1 MAARILY
8 VEDNPQ
14 NMRLVRKILMSA
26 GYEVLEA
33 GDGLTGVALAAR
45 ECPDLILMDINLPDI
60 NGLEATAR
68 LKASPQLAWIPVIA
82 LTANAMHG
90 DREHCIA
97 AGCDGYLA
105 KPVMKSE
112 LLSTVATYLSQS
124 QQASAVS

>member
-8 VEDNPQ
+8 IEDNPQ
-14 NMRLVRKILMSA
+14 NMRLVRKMLMMS

-33 GDGLTGVALAAR
+33 TDGLTGVAVAAR
-45 ECPDLILMDINLPDI
+45 ERPDLILMDINLPDI

-68 LKASPQLAWIPVIA
+68 LKASPELAWIPVIA

-97 AGCDGYLA
+97 NGCDGYIP
-105 KPVMKSE
+105 KPVTRNE
-112 LLSTVATYLSQS
+112 LIGTVELFLDPAR
-124 QQASAVS
+124 VM